1 MSKVGMENSKN
12 PPPRVRVMTA
22 VGAALLAAGA
32 ALGVSGVAFAGPAA
46 PAPPVAAATVAG
58 VTGGHLDW
66 RPARSGGPV
75 PSLEAGDGATVLK
88 DGSVR
93 FKAENGTYDTRSGAA
108 RVSYKGRVVLTYPEG
123 EVTLRDPVA
132 ELGGTA
138 RPVLSAVVGPAG
150 TGGEPSGQARA
161 PRTPAA
167 TATGAAAETEI
178 GELKTFGM
186 PPQSAGRG
194 VTWSEIPATLTA
206 AGAGA
211 FPSGQFAG
219 ADLGAVTVSLQHAG
233 VPSGK
238 GNQEVQAATTTPTTT
253 PTSGSPTPTDGVT
266 DPPSDCA
273 TPTPTDT
280 GTGTG
285 TPTTTPTSTS
295 TDSNTGA
302 MGLSAE
308 RRALA
313 TTTATT
319 TATGTPTDTGSPS
332 PTATD
337 CTTPPADGGGG
348 GNGDVADN
356 GGDDSLPKTGG
367 AIVPLVLA
375 GAGLSATGGGV
386 MVAARRRGLHARP

>member
-32 ALGVSGVAFAGPAA
+32 AMGVSGVAFAGPAV
-46 PAPPVAAATVAG
+46 PAPPVAPATVAG

-66 RPARSGGPV
+66 RPARPGGPA

-88 DGSVR
+88 DGWVR
-93 FKAENGTYDTRSGAA
+93 FKAENGTYDTRTGAA
-108 RVSYKGRVVLTYPEG
+108 RVSYKGWVVLTYPGG

-150 TGGEPSGQARA
+150 TGGGLSGQARA

-186 PPQSAGRG
+186 PPRSAGRG

-206 AGAGA
+206 DGAGA
-211 FPSGQFAG
+211 FPSGHFAG
-219 ADLGAVTVSLQHAG
+219 ADLGAVTVSLLHAG

-238 GNQEVQAATTTPTTT
+238 GDQEVRAAATTPTTT
-253 PTSGSPTPTDGVT
+253 PTSGSPTPTGGAT

-285 TPTTTPTSTS
+285 TPTTTPTTTS
-295 TDSNTGA
+295 TGSNSGA

-313 TTTATT
+313 TTTPTT
-319 TATGTPTDTGSPS
+319 TPTGTPTDTGSPT
-332 PTATD
+332 PTG
-337 CTTPPADGGGG
+337 CTTPPPDGGGG
-348 GNGDVADN
+348 G
-356 GGDDSLPKTGG
+356 GGDTAGTGGGDSLPKTGG

>member
-1 MSKVGMENSKN
+1 MSKVGTENSKN

-46 PAPPVAAATVAG
+46 PAPPVAPATVAG

-108 RVSYKGRVVLTYPEG
+108 RVSYEGWVVLTYPEG

-161 PRTPAA
+161 PRTPAP
-167 TATGAAAETEI
+167 TATAAAETEI

-186 PPQSAGRG
+186 PPRSAGRD

-206 AGAGA
+206 SGADA

-219 ADLGAVTVSLQHAG
+219 ADLGAVTVSLLHAG
-233 VPSGK
+233 VPTGTGS
-238 GNQEVQAATTTPTTT
+238 QEARAAATTPTTT
-253 PTSGSPTPTDGVT
+253 PTSGSPTPTGSPT

-273 TPTPTDT
+273 SPTPTDT
-280 GTGTG
+280 GT
-285 TPTTTPTSTS
+285 PTTSPTATS
-295 TDSNTGA
+295 SDSSDGA
-302 MGLSAE
+302 MGLSAK

-313 TTTATT
+313 TTTASTT
-319 TATGTPTDTGSPS
+319 PTTTPTDTGSPS
-332 PTATD
+332 PTPTD
-337 CTTPPADGGGG
+337 CTTPPPDGGGG
-348 GNGDVADN
+348 DPADT
-356 GGDDSLPKTGG
+356 GDDDALPKTGG

-386 MVAARRRGLHARP
+386 MVAARRRALHTRP